1 MTNPN
6 FLILDEPTNDLDIM
20 TLAVLEEYLRVFQ
33 GCVIVVSHDR
43 YFMDKI
49 VDHLFVFDG
58 EGNIKDFPG
67 SYTIWRNKQLEEE
80 EKRKKEIKPEVKT
93 IAKPA
98 KEKERKLTFNE
109 RKELEK
115 LEIEIESLETEKASL
130 SEELNS
136 GTLSNSLLHEK
147 SNRFGEIAVLLEA
160 KEMRW
165 LELSEL
171 G

>member
-20 TLAVLEEYLRVFQ
+20 TLAVLEDYLRVFQ
-33 GCVIVVSHDR
+33 GCVIIVSHDR

-49 VDHLFVFDG
+49 VDHLFVFNGD
-58 EGNIKDFPG
+58 GNIKDFPG

-80 EKRKKEIKPEVKT
+80 EKERKEKKPEVK
-93 IAKPA
+93 ASSKPT

-109 RKELEK
+109 KKELEQ
-115 LEIEIESLETEKASL
+115 LEKDIESLETEKATI

-136 GTLSNSLLHEK
+136 GALTNAELHDK
-147 SNRFGEIAVLLEA
+147 SNRFGKITDLLEE

-165 LELSEL
+165 LELSEIS
-171 G
+171 

>member
-1 MTNPN
+1 
-6 FLILDEPTNDLDIM
+6 M

-33 GCVIVVSHDR
+33 GCVIIVSHDR

-58 EGNIKDFPG
+58 EGTIKDFPG

-80 EKRKKEIKPEVKT
+80 EQERKLKKPEPK
-93 IAKPA
+93 AQPKPA

-109 RKELEK
+109 KKELDQLEK
-115 LEIEIESLETEKASL
+115 DIESLEAEKAKIG
-130 SEELNS
+130 EELNS
-136 GTLSNSLLHEK
+136 GSLSNSELHDK
-147 SNRFGEIAVLLEA
+147 SNRFGQITDLLEE

-171 G
+171 A